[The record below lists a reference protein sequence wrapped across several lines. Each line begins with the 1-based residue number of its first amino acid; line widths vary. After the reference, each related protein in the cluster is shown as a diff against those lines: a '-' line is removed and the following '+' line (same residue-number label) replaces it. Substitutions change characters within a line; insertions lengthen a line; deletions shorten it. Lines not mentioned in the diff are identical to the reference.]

1 MALTEQYTLHNR
13 VGFKVTRLAR
23 IMEERLEK
31 QLAEHGITRL
41 MWCVLRGVGMEEVG
55 TPSGL
60 AQYMSI
66 ARPAISRLLKTMEEK
81 GLLERVNTSD
91 DKRYTEIVLTE
102 LGEQKMSDCHVLVRE
117 LNTHF
122 SSKLGDQQYQQF
134 METIDQLTEGED
146 LNLMRL

>member
-1 MALTEQYTLHNR
+1 LTEQYTLHNR

-102 LGEQKMSDCHVLVRE
+102 LGEQKMADCHVLVRE

-122 SSKLGDQQYQQF
+122 SSKLDDQQYQQF

>member
-1 MALTEQYTLHNR
+1 MTEQYTLHNR

-60 AQYMSI
+60 AEYISI

-102 LGEQKMSDCHVLVRE
+102 LGEQKMADCHVLVRE

>member
-1 MALTEQYTLHNR
+1 MTEQYTLHNR

-102 LGEQKMSDCHVLVRE
+102 LGEQKMADCHVLVRE

>member
-1 MALTEQYTLHNR
+1 MTEQYTLHNR

-102 LGEQKMSDCHVLVRE
+102 LGEQKMADCHVLVRE

-122 SSKLGDQQYQQF
+122 SSKLDDQQYQQF

>member
-23 IMEERLEK
+23 IMEERLER

-91 DKRYTEIVLTE
+91 DKHYTEIVLTE
-102 LGEQKMSDCHVLVRE
+102 LGEQKMADCHVLVRE

-122 SSKLGDQQYQQF
+122 SSKLGDQSIS
-134 METIDQLTEGED
+134 TIYGDYRPAD
-146 LNLMRL
+146 